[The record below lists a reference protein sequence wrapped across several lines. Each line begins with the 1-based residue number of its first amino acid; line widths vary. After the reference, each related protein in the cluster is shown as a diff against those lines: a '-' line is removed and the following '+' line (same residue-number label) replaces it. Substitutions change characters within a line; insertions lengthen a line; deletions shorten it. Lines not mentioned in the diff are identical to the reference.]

1 VTYASGGYVDT
12 SVVVADLNQDGNPDL
27 VMANDCA
34 TKACDTEGLVG
45 VLLGNGDGT
54 FQPASMYDSGGKN
67 AQSIAL
73 GDVNRDGQLHILVAK
88 EIDSIAELLGN
99 GDGTFQPAVTVEVPG
114 SHRVLVV
121 ADVNNDHN
129 PDLVVPNY
137 TANSVEVLLGNGDAT
152 FGALTSSDTGGLNVP
167 SLAVADV
174 NNDGA
179 LDVLAVNS
187 CADFNCV
194 TGTVAVLLG
203 HADGTF
209 QPAVTYDSGG
219 NLPGSIAVGDI
230 NSDEKPDIVVANL
243 KFDAQPLTGGGSAG
257 VLLNSS
263 LGPIPVRIDIKPGQV
278 PNRVNPHSHAL
289 LRVALLATI
298 ASI

>member
-1 VTYASGGYVDT
+1 
-12 SVVVADLNQDGNPDL
+12 
-27 VMANDCA
+27 
-34 TKACDTEGLVG
+34 
-45 VLLGNGDGT
+45 
-54 FQPASMYDSGGKN
+54 
-67 AQSIAL
+67 
-73 GDVNRDGQLHILVAK
+73 
-88 EIDSIAELLGN
+88 
-99 GDGTFQPAVTVEVPG
+99 VTVEVPG

-243 KFDAQPLTGGGSAG
+243 
-257 VLLNSS
+257 SS
-263 LGPIPVRIDIKPGQV
+263 TC
-278 PNRVNPHSHAL
+278 SH
-289 LRVALLATI
+289 
-298 ASI
+298 